1 MVSIVVPV
9 YRNKGSLTLLYNE
22 CMKLFESS
30 LKNYAYELVFVDDGS
45 DDGSLEELMELRS
58 QNPNVTVIK
67 FSKNFGQFSALH
79 AGMHHAKGDYTV
91 CISADLQDPPS
102 LIGDMVKALENGD
115 FDIVLACRKSRP
127 DTWFKNLTAAFHIKL
142 VRLAAPK
149 YPKGGFDFWMLNRK
163 ALDLYKSLSDK
174 IRSNQTDILSLGLR
188 TTHLHYDRR
197 KRTIGKSQNNFKK
210 RLNISLNQ
218 ILGTALWPLRIALI
232 LGLSFIGLSGLLLL
246 KIILDLLI
254 KDGFVS
260 LITVLLCS
268 QFLIGGLI
276 LFCLGIIGE
285 YVWRIYKETKERPL
299 YLIEEIFE
307 KRSIN

>member
-1 MVSIVVPV
+1 
-9 YRNKGSLTLLYNE
+9 
-22 CMKLFESS
+22 MKLFESS
-30 LKNYAYELVFVDDGS
+30 LKNYAYEFVFVDDGS
-45 DDGSLEELMELRS
+45 DDGSLEELMDLREKDA
-58 QNPNVTVIK
+58 NITVIK

-91 CISADLQDPPS
+91 CISADLQDPPN
-102 LIGDMVKALENGD
+102 LIGEMAKALD
-115 FDIVLACRKSRP
+115 TKKFDIVLACRKSRP
-127 DTWFKNLTAAFHIKL
+127 DHWFKNLTAAFHIKL

-174 IRSNQTDILSLGLR
+174 IRSNQTDILSVGLR
-188 TTHLHYDRR
+188 TTHLYYDRR
-197 KRTIGKSQNNFKK
+197 KRTIGTSQNNFKR

-218 ILGTALWPLRIALI
+218 ILGTALWPLRIASI
-232 LGLSFIGLSGLLLL
+232 LGLSFAGLSALLLL
-246 KIILDLLI
+246 KILLDYLLR
-254 KDGFVS
+254 DGLVS
-260 LITVLLCS
+260 LITIFLCS

-299 YLIEEIFE
+299 YLVEEVFE
-307 KRSIN
+307 KRSIK